1 MPKVIIEIGKGQ
13 NADQILASLK
23 AQLGGVADSVSLVS
37 ENTRR
42 LEREQRNA
50 ERSFRQTAAALD
62 PAIAKSQEYARSQKA
77 LEEALKRNI
86 ITQQEHDRLL
96 QLAKDRHDET
106 SSGLSTLVA
115 RYGSGATAVA
125 AFAAALAGSLAVLD
139 QVQQFIS
146 ASISSA
152 AEAERMQA
160 QIDARI
166 ASTGGAA
173 ELTASQLA
181 AMANELQNLS
191 KFDDEALAGAQN
203 VLLTFTS
210 IKGDTFRE
218 AMSAIT
224 DMSTALGTDLATNAR
239 LVGKALE
246 DPVKGLSAMSRAGVV
261 FTSGQQELIQSLVE
275 SGDLL
280 GAQDEILAALSARF
294 GGAAAADV
302 ATFGGSIDRINNL
315 FDNFLEKV
323 GEGALPVL
331 SSFLTSIGNIIAG
344 NDALAETLGTMIEE
358 LARFV
363 MVLVSGA
370 AEAGEYWLGMAADV
384 MNALASIVEAAADG
398 AEAMGRFFGLDNSE
412 LVDGLREAAAG
423 QRENAAIA
431 EALSKAS
438 GQVSDAAF
446 LAAINLG
453 KEGEAAKTGAGHSRE
468 HALADAEAAAAAEKF
483 ANELQA
489 VLDGLDPTGKKLRD
503 IWEQIEIVNQAI
515 ATGSS
520 ERLPEYIAALAELH
534 RQLQA
539 IYTDA
544 QLVANT
550 IPLIDLPPRTVPSFN
565 GPMTGGSMT
574 VEGIDTAA
582 SLYEDAMKE
591 ANEQLGDSFEGAMKG
606 AIGAAWAEFRATGE
620 VNIADLG
627 QTLMDTLLDAA
638 LQYFIAMATNQAKLR
653 MSSGAA
659 SGGGGGAASSGMG
672 WFAIA
677 AVAIEAYAAY
687 VAKNKSQEYD
697 RHLTYTGGISGGN
710 VQSDWNFTNADLQAG
725 KEEDYRRQLS
735 DAMGAWLEAFKSATG
750 DAITGLGE
758 ITITARN
765 DGKEFEATFAGIVIG
780 RFATLEEA
788 MLEGVRAAFNAG
800 DFAGALDPILRQI
813 VDNYQGD
820 AKEFLSS
827 IEDVRGI
834 LDSVSGLSDIQIAL
848 RDMPSQSQALEG
860 RLLSLGVSMG
870 DAALVAAK
878 WTAQQLQNN
887 RDQITGHEQT
897 ETEWMEQKQREAAMF
912 NATLALEEAK
922 LAAQEANLL
931 NEQTILE
938 AKVAVMEAGAAAQL
952 EILNAELAALRQVRE
967 IYSQVA
973 PIDPGE
979 IRRRGGRGGGFGRGG
994 GQANVNTGPSD
1005 QEQRA
1010 LSFVDFMRN
1019 QALASLSSY
1028 RAGMVEMNAAF
1039 DEQLEA
1045 AREAAGGEEAL
1056 AEARRAAAASLRDD
1070 LIDSLGLPME
1080 QVRDR
1085 AAAISEAMDDFYL
1098 SNVELQRQFDAGE
1111 ITQEEFAEAVR
1122 RSREVMGEFGSM
1134 MRAELSNLALYFT
1147 DAMGDTEESARI
1159 RAELAE
1165 LEWDY
1170 NRAQMR
1176 FMLEAI
1182 REIPGAL
1189 SDEEYQHWLDFLNAL
1204 PENRPALPEP
1214 VAQEDPNQ
1222 GGYDNGQDDALEA
1235 QRDLI
1240 AALEDLA
1247 DLQRDLWASNLSP
1260 LNAEEQAQF
1269 LQGQLQDAYNQA
1281 QASGSAEDV
1290 RAFQDLVRDY
1300 LSSYQDAYGSTGGYT
1315 AEFLRINDLINNLLA
1330 MGNIGGVVPG
1340 PGMLG
1345 GTAGTGSGGWRPT
1358 PGASGTVLPFERSG
1372 GPSSPLVVE
1381 SPALTAIAD
1390 LTRESNRRL
1399 EALERRIVMLTAETE
1414 RGNQQAAS
1422 RAFLNRSTDGMV
1434 GYSGTPR
1441 ISRRGA

>member
-37 ENTRR
+37 ENTKR
-42 LEREQRNA
+42 LEKEQRRA
-50 ERSFRQTAAALD
+50 EYAFRSTAASLD
-62 PAIAKSQEYARSQKA
+62 PAIAKSQEYAHSQKA
-77 LEEALKRNI
+77 LDEALKRNI
-86 ITQQEHDRLL
+86 IDQQEYNRLL
-96 QLAKDRHDET
+96 GLAKERHDET
-106 SSGLSTLVA
+106 SGGLSDLISK
-115 RYGSGATAVA
+115 YGSGATVVA
-125 AFAAALAGSLAVLD
+125 AFAAALAGSLVVLD

-181 AMANELQNLS
+181 DMANELQNLS
-191 KFDDEALAGAQN
+191 KFDDEGLASAQN

-210 IKGDTFRE
+210 ISGDTFRE
-218 AMSAIT
+218 ALSVVT

-239 LVGKALE
+239 MVGKALE

-261 FTSGQQELIQSLVE
+261 FTTGQKELIQSLVE

-280 GAQDEILAALSARF
+280 GAQDLILASLSERF

-302 ATFGGSIDRINNL
+302 ATFGGSIDRVNNL
-315 FDNFLEKV
+315 WDNFQEKV
-323 GEGALPVL
+323 GEGVLPIL
-331 SSFLTSIGNIIAG
+331 SSFLTNVGNIIAG
-344 NDALAETLGTMIEE
+344 NDELAETLG
-358 LARFV
+358 
-363 MVLVSGA
+363 VLVTKGGEMAMAFVSGSAIA
-370 AEAGEYWLGMAADV
+370 AEGFLKMASVVMAGMAG
-384 MNALASIVEAAADG
+384 MADG
-398 AEAMGRFFGLDNSE
+398 AADLAELAQLDTLAE
-412 LVDGLREAAAG
+412 GLRKAAAG
-423 QRENAAIA
+423 QRENQQIA
-431 EALSKAS
+431 LALADAS
-438 GQVSDAAF
+438 GQVATAAF
-446 LAAINLG
+446 LAATNLG
-453 KEGEAAKTGAGHSRE
+453 KKGEAARAGAKDSRD
-468 HALADAEAAAAAEKF
+468 HAAADEEAAKAAEQF
-483 ANELQA
+483 AKELQG
-489 VLDGLDPTGKKLRD
+489 VMDSLDPTGKELRE
-503 IWEQIEIVNQAI
+503 IWEKIDILNQAI

-520 ERLPEYIAALAELH
+520 ERLPEYIAALAELQ

-539 IYTDA
+539 VYADA

-550 IPLIDLPPRTVPSFN
+550 IPLIDLAPRGLPVEDR
-565 GPMTGGSMT
+565 PMTGGSLT
-574 VEGIDTAA
+574 IEATETAA
-582 SLYEDAMKE
+582 SRYEEAMTE
-591 ANEQLGDSFEGAMKG
+591 ANGQLADNFEGAMKG
-606 AIGAAWAEFRATGE
+606 AIGAAWTEFRETGE

-627 QTLMDTLLDAA
+627 QILMDTLLDAA
-638 LQYFIAMATNQAKLR
+638 LQYFIEMAANQAKLK
-653 MSSGAA
+653 MSSGAT
-659 SGGGGGAASSGMG
+659 SGGGGGGMSGMG
-672 WFAIA
+672 WFAVA
-677 AVAIEAYAAY
+677 AVAIEAYAAHIAASDKKDY
-687 VAKNKSQEYD
+687 QDISTRTV
-697 RHLTYTGGISGGN
+697 GISGGN
-710 VQSDWNFTNADLQAG
+710 VYAEQTLQQGGEIEAG
-725 KEEDYRRQLS
+725 YKDELL
-735 DAMGAWLEAFKSATG
+735 DAMNAYLEAFNEVTG
-750 DAITGLGE
+750 NFITSMGGFSVKVREDGEEFRVDFAGE
-758 ITITARN
+758 IV
-765 DGKEFEATFAGIVIG
+765 GY
-780 RFATLEEA
+780 FATLEEA
-788 MLEGVRAAFNAG
+788 MMEGIRAAFKAE
-800 DFAGALDPILRQI
+800 DFAGTLDPILRQV

-820 AKEFLSS
+820 AEEFLSS
-827 IEDVRGI
+827 IEEVRGI
-834 LDSVSGLSDIQIAL
+834 LDSVSGLSDIEIAL
-848 RDMPSQSQALEG
+848 RDMPSQSQAFES
-860 RLLSLGVSMG
+860 RLVSLGVSLG
-870 DAALVAAK
+870 DAALLTAK
-878 WTAQQLQNN
+878 WTAQQLQHN

-897 ETEWMEQKQREAAMF
+897 EAEWMEQKQREAAMF

-922 LAAQEANLL
+922 LAAEEANLL
-931 NEQTILE
+931 NDQTILE
-938 AKVAVMEAGAAAQL
+938 AKVALMEAGAAAQL

-994 GQANVNTGPSD
+994 GQANVDSGPSD
-1005 QEQRA
+1005 EEQRA
-1010 LSFVDFMRN
+1010 ISFADFMRN
-1019 QALASLSSY
+1019 QGLAALSAY

-1045 AREAAGGEEAL
+1045 AREVEGGEESL
-1056 AEARRAAAASLRDD
+1056 AEARRAAAAQLRDD

-1080 QVRDR
+1080 AVRDR
-1085 AAAISEAMDDFYL
+1085 AAAISEAMGDFYL

-1134 MRAELSNLALYFT
+1134 MRAELQNLALYFT

-1165 LEWDY
+1165 LEWDF

-1189 SDEEYQHWLDFLNAL
+1189 SDEEYQHWLDFLNTL
-1204 PENRPALPEP
+1204 PENRPSIPEP
-1214 VAQEDPNQ
+1214 VEQENPNQ
-1222 GGYDNGQDDALEA
+1222 GGGYNSGQDDALEA

-1269 LQGQLQDAYNQA
+1269 LAGQLQDAYNQA

-1330 MGNIGGVVPG
+1330 MGDIGGIVPG
-1340 PGMLG
+1340 PGILG
-1345 GTAGTGSGGWRPT
+1345 GPAGTGTGGWRPT
-1358 PGASGTVLPFERSG
+1358 PGASGTVLPFERTG
-1372 GPSSPLVVE
+1372 GPGSPLVVE
-1381 SPALTAIAD
+1381 SPALNALAT
-1390 LTRESNRRL
+1390 LTQESNRRL
-1399 EALERRIVMLTAETE
+1399 EALERRLAMLTAETE

-1434 GYSGTPR
+1434 GFSGTPR